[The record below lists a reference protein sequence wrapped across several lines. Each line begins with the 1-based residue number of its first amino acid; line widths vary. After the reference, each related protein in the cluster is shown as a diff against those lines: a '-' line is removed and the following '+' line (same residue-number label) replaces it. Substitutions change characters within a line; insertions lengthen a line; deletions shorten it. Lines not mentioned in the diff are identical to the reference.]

1 MSTASSSQVE
11 RKDHLAG
18 VEANGSYSDEYGYT
32 SLSRAAVLSLVF
44 GILGLLSWYSPL
56 LLFLSFL
63 GAIFALIAF
72 SNLKKFPNELSGR
85 NLAGFGGLLSLLML
99 VASPVKH
106 TYVYYTEL
114 PEGYER
120 ISFAA
125 LKSPIGAPDIP
136 PQTAIELD
144 GKKVFLKGYIH
155 PTSLSSNA
163 AKTFV
168 LVPDW
173 ATCCFGQQPPLTHMV
188 EVKLV
193 GDEFAS
199 KSLKRHSLAGTLSVR
214 PYKKPVDGLDGV
226 YYELEAD
233 HFK

>member
-1 MSTASSSQVE
+1 MSTASTSQIEPTE
-11 RKDHLAG
+11 RS
-18 VEANGSYSDEYGYT
+18 EEFYSDEYSYK

-56 LLFLSFL
+56 LLFLSLL

-72 SNLKKFPNELSGR
+72 ANFRKYPNEISGKV
-85 NLAGFGGLLSLLML
+85 LAQIGLLISLVML
-99 VASPVKH
+99 VSSPLKH
-106 TYVYYTEL
+106 AYVYYTEL
-114 PEGYER
+114 PDGYER

-125 LKSPIGAPDIP
+125 LKSPIGAPDVP
-136 PQTAIELD
+136 PQTAIDLD

-173 ATCCFGQQPPLTHMV
+173 ATCCFGQQPPLTHMI
-188 EVKLV
+188 EVKLI

-199 KSLKRHSLAGTLSVR
+199 KSLRKHSLAGTLSVR

>member
-144 GKKVFLKGYIH
+144 GKKVFQGIH
-155 PTSLSSNA
+155 P
-163 AKTFV
+163 
-168 LVPDW
+168 PD
-173 ATCCFGQQPPLTHMV
+173 
-188 EVKLV
+188 
-193 GDEFAS
+193 
-199 KSLKRHSLAGTLSVR
+199 LAIEQRRQNVR
-214 PYKKPVDGLDGV
+214 PGARLGYVLLWTTAATDPHGRGQTRRR
-226 YYELEAD
+226 
-233 HFK
+233 